1 MYHAMYHNKIHNNA
15 TQWWSMTLSFVSA
28 FSEVQLQHLTMKT
41 YLPTCIRRIIYT
53 KQRELILNP
62 YFSS

>member
-1 MYHAMYHNKIHNNA
+1 MHNIA

-41 YLPTCIRRIIYT
+41 YLPTCIKRIIYT